1 MKRCNICQPILIY
14 SVFCA
19 FALGFVHCREPQPP
33 SGKDNKN
40 VGNPTYSDS
49 VLEQKMKE
57 KKAVPPKLDSLRIG
71 KTTEQSATE

>member
-1 MKRCNICQPILIY
+1 MKRCNIAQSTLLNC
-14 SVFCA
+14 VFCA
-19 FALGFVHCREPQPP
+19 FALSFVHCREPQPP

-49 VLEQKMKE
+49 VMEQKMKE
-57 KKAVPPKLDSLRIG
+57 KKAVPAQLDSLRIG

>member
-1 MKRCNICQPILIY
+1 MKRCNICQSILICI
-14 SVFCA
+14 VFYA
-19 FALGFVHCREPQPP
+19 FMLGFAHCREPQPP

-57 KKAVPPKLDSLRIG
+57 KKAVPPQLDSLKIG